1 MHAPPVRLPLSYLT
15 VNSDLNDVCSPRA
28 LPCEPVTNGMTHAEI
43 IAAAAA
49 SGSHGAVS
57 EKAKPKK
64 RRRGS
69 VMEAGADGGGT
80 ESKGRPADSKPK
92 PRRRRGSVEEDKYSD
107 HSRSHGHENDRG
119 KATETIVPQHNDG
132 MLRQAKSKQG
142 RARRGSVTE
151 VKIDLMALKKEEEAK
166 AGGGRKQDSK
176 IMQRRRRRG
185 SVNELGQ

>member
-15 VNSDLNDVCSPRA
+15 VSSDLSDVSSRRA
-28 LPCEPVTNGMTHAEI
+28 LPCEPVTDGMTHSEI

-49 SGSHGAVS
+49 SGSKGTS
-57 EKAKPKK
+57 SGKAKK

-69 VMEAGADGGGT
+69 VMEAGADGGGA
-80 ESKGRPADSKPK
+80 EGKAHAADSKSK
-92 PRRRRGSVEEDKYSD
+92 PRRRRGSVEEGK
-107 HSRSHGHENDRG
+107 HSRYNRSHGHENG
-119 KATETIVPQHNDG
+119 GGEAQETIVPQHNDG
-132 MLRQAKSKQG
+132 MLRQTKSKQS

-166 AGGGRKQDSK
+166 AGAGRKQDSK